1 MSRMFF
7 GELAGKDNAVYNH
20 FVDMFSLLSA
30 DAGLEEDRF
39 RKVIKFLASFIEKV
53 RQLRTNPTSQRM
65 LTDSDRTSTPNSWLA
80 SWLLGCR
87 ERRTRGSGRT
97 WRMFSVF
104 FRTRTRRL
112 RNWSMRAARSSKLRR
127 RPAHDVLDRTP
138 GRMLAGLCGCFRPT
152 WIPNVF
158 RLPSL
163 DLKKTSPRPLFDE

>member
-1 MSRMFF
+1 MFF

-20 FVDMFSLLSA
+20 FVDMFNLLSA
-30 DAGLEEDRF
+30 YAGLEEDRF

-53 RQLRTNPTSQRM
+53 RCRFTDPITQRM
-65 LTDSDRTSTPNSWLA
+65 LTDSDRTSMPNSWLA
-80 SWLLGCR
+80 SWLRGCR

-104 FRTRTRRL
+104 SRTRTRRL
-112 RNWSMRAARSSKLRR
+112 RNWSMRAARSWKLRR

-138 GRMLAGLCGCFRPT
+138 GRMLAGLCGCFPLT
-152 WIPNVF
+152 LIPNVF

-163 DLKKTSPRPLFDE
+163 DLEKASPRALFDE